1 MEGEESNKLKE
12 TYIST
17 SMTVGGSHRPP
28 YSSGRGGPRRLFSRY
43 LFPGNEILI
52 WFVLSHI
59 FFGTWSL
66 LIITNYVSFGR
77 YPFNFVL
84 IFPRLR

>member
-28 YSSGRGGPRRLFSRY
+28 YSSGRGDPVDYFHAIYFLEMKY
-43 LFPGNEILI
+43 
-52 WFVLSHI
+52 
-59 FFGTWSL
+59 
-66 LIITNYVSFGR
+66 
-77 YPFNFVL
+77 
-84 IFPRLR
+84 